1 MNVRIL
7 ITDDHELVRAGLVH
21 LFEGELGVEVA
32 GQAANGE
39 ELLLKLQSTP
49 VDLVL
54 LDMDM
59 PGENGLDLIR
69 HIKKDHPDLL
79 ILILSMHDEVS
90 VVSRAIQA
98 GASGYIGKDCSPQVL
113 VEAIHKVVSTGKYL
127 TPLMAE
133 RLAYASASPEAKD
146 VESILSVRE
155 LEIFRLLVEG
165 NSNDA
170 ISKQLYISDRT
181 VSAHKINLLNKLG
194 LKNIV
199 ELVHYAFQN
208 KLFSE
213 LL

>member
-21 LFEGELGVEVA
+21 LFGGELGVQVA

-39 ELLLKLQSTP
+39 ELLVQLQTTP

-69 HIKKDHPDLL
+69 HIKKDYPDLL

-98 GASGYIGKDCSPQVL
+98 GASGYIGKDCSPQAL
-113 VEAIHKVVSTGKYL
+113 VEAIHKVYSTGKYL

-133 RLAYASASPEAKD
+133 RLAYASASPEVMD
-146 VESILSVRE
+146 VESILSTRE

-181 VSAHKINLLNKLG
+181 VSAHKTNLLNKLG

-208 KLFSE
+208 KLFS
-213 LL
+213 